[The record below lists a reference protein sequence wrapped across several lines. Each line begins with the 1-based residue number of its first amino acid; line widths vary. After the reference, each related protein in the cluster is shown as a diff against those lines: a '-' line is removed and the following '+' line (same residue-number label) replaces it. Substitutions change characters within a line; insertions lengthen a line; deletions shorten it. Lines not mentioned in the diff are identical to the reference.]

1 MNYRHAYHA
10 GGRADV
16 FKHAILV
23 AVVERLREKA
33 APFFYLDTH
42 AGLGRYDLSAVEA
55 QETGEYRAGI
65 GRLLRV
71 ASEEPS
77 LARYLALERGANL
90 DPQEPDIYLGS
101 PALVRALARAS
112 DRLALC
118 ELHPE
123 DVDKLR
129 RQYKLDRQIGIH
141 HRDGYGALSAF
152 LPPKERRG
160 LVFIDPSFE
169 ERDELPKLLEAL
181 QRAYKRWPAGVYML
195 WYPIKQRGLIRRF
208 HDALVGTGIKKIL
221 VAEFL
226 FEAADDAEK
235 LNGSGLVIV
244 NPPYEVEYEIGSILT
259 ALKRLLAPNARVKVE
274 WLVPEAAS

>member
-10 GGRADV
+10 GGVADI

-23 AVVERLREKA
+23 PVVDRLREKA

-42 AGLGRYDLSAVEA
+42 AGLGRYDLTAPEA
-55 QETGEYRAGI
+55 QETGEYKVGI
-65 GRLLRV
+65 GRLLRG

-77 LARYLALERGANL
+77 LARYLALQRSANF
-90 DPQEPDIYLGS
+90 DPQHPEIYLGS
-101 PALVRALARAS
+101 PALVRALARAN
-112 DRLALC
+112 DRLVLC

-123 DVDKLR
+123 DFDRLK
-129 RQYKLDRQIGIH
+129 RQYKLDRQVGVH
-141 HRDGYGALSAF
+141 HRDGYGGLSAF

-160 LVFIDPSFE
+160 LVLIDPSFE

-181 QRAYKRWPAGVYML
+181 QRAYKRWPGGVFML

-208 HDALVGTGIKKIL
+208 HDALIGTGIRKIL

-226 FEAADDAEK
+226 PEAADRDDQ
-235 LNGSGLVIV
+235 LNGSGVIIV
-244 NPPYEVEYEIGSILT
+244 NPPYEVEYDIGSVLT
-259 ALKRLLAPNARVKVE
+259 ALKRLLAPAARVKVE
-274 WLVPEAAS
+274 WLVPEAAA

>member
-10 GGRADV
+10 GGLADV

-23 AVVERLREKA
+23 AVIERLRDKA

-42 AGLGRYDLSAVEA
+42 AGLGRYDLSGPEA
-55 QETGEYRAGI
+55 QETGEYKAGI
-65 GRLLRV
+65 GRLLRI

-90 DPQEPDIYLGS
+90 DPQQPDIYLGS
-101 PALVRALARAS
+101 PALVRALARAN

-129 RQYKLDRQIGIH
+129 RQYKLDRQIGVH
-141 HRDGYGALSAF
+141 HRDGYGGLSAF

-160 LVFIDPSFE
+160 LVLIDPSFE

-181 QRAYKRWPAGVYML
+181 QRAYKRWPSGIYML

-208 HDALVGTGIKKIL
+208 HDALIGTGIKKIL
-221 VAEFL
+221 IAEFL
-226 FEAADDAEK
+226 YDAADVAEK

-244 NPPYEVEYEIGSILT
+244 NPPFEVEYEIGSILT
-259 ALKRLLAPNARVKVE
+259 ALKRLLAANARVKVE
-274 WLVPEAAS
+274 WLVAEAAS